1 MKDGSIMEEH
11 PHITKAKELIEK
23 LSKHCVETMP
33 NKEFSTLSKL
43 PWKVMMFV
51 NSMNW
56 RMKESSEAAILL
68 LESDLTHPSLM
79 LIRSCMEN
87 AAIIIKLAD
96 IIRTVI
102 ERKRVL
108 DNDDEDLM
116 CLLFA
121 NNYPKDNPYFEPDD
135 KRFKAN
141 RIGIHVTRADELY
154 PGFKSYYKS
163 LSEFVHPN
171 SDGVGLSYSMPHIV
185 EGYTCFGPVLNSEHE
200 LYEAFTITLVLALQ
214 IYLDQINSIDNNLE
228 DFIHLC
234 DIDIVKGV
242 LDTL

>member
-1 MKDGSIMEEH
+1 MKKYC
-11 PHITKAKELIEK
+11 HITKAKGLIEK

-33 NKEFSTLSKL
+33 NKEFSNLSKL
-43 PWKVMMFV
+43 PWKVMLYV

-68 LESDLTHPSLM
+68 MESDLTHPSLM

-108 DNDDEDLM
+108 DSDDEDLM
-116 CLLFA
+116 RLLFA
-121 NNYPKDNPYFEPDD
+121 NNYPKDAPNAEPDD
-135 KRFKAN
+135 KRFKAD
-141 RIGIHVTRADELY
+141 RIGIHVTRANELY

-163 LSEFVHPN
+163 LCEFVHPN
-171 SDGVGLSYSMPHIV
+171 SDGVGQSYSMPHFV
-185 EGYTCFGPVLNSEHE
+185 EGYTSFGPVLNSGHK
-200 LYEAFTITLVLALQ
+200 LYDAFTITLVLALQ
-214 IYLDQINSIDNNLE
+214 IYLDQINSIDSNLE

-234 DIDIVKGV
+234 DIDIVKGM
-242 LDTL
+242 LDKL